1 MSPLRASSY
10 FFGSHYLTRAD
21 SNIQI
26 LSTPYIALQ
35 FTSVV
40 SYCLTTCGHART
52 YIFCHLFTLYTLL
65 DMFYR
70 SFHSKH
76 TRPKWESEAFLPYHL
91 TVGWSVWQLALWQ
104 LTAQARWPTS
114 VASRCHDIS
123 PQIRI
128 SIAVPKYNMGSFGRT
143 QASISLSLS
152 TLEYSKYTYSTDRG

>member
-21 SNIQI
+21 STQYYIQI

-40 SYCLTTCGHART
+40 SYGLTTCGHACT
-52 YIFCHLFTLYTLL
+52 TSFATFLHSTQLL
-65 DMFYR
+65 DRHCFIR

-91 TVGWSVWQLALWQ
+91 TVG
-104 LTAQARWPTS
+104 
-114 VASRCHDIS
+114 
-123 PQIRI
+123 
-128 SIAVPKYNMGSFGRT
+128 SIG
-143 QASISLSLS
+143 
-152 TLEYSKYTYSTDRG
+152 TLRRLGDLPR